1 MKTTT
6 IAIIAALLVSAGMS
20 AQALGVRLPS
30 GEVITLPSFD
40 LSSTPSTPSSQQPR

>member
-6 IAIIAALLVSAGMS
+6 IAIVAALLASAGTS

-30 GEVITLPSFD
+30 GEIITLPSFD
-40 LSSTPSTPSSQQPR
+40 LSNTPSASSSHQPR